1 MKKLAIGLLVVLT
14 GIAAIGLAT
23 LPSMTYTASAQTAS
37 TGAFADP
44 DFAAATGAA
53 SSRGPSGS
61 SAGLVAICPN
71 FVAINGACSE
81 SAP

>member
-14 GIAAIGLAT
+14 GIAAVGLAT
-23 LPSMTYTASAQTAS
+23 LPAMTYTASAQTAS
-37 TGAFADP
+37 TGAFADS
-44 DFAAATGAA
+44 DFAAASGTA

-61 SAGLVAICPN
+61 SAGFVAVCPS
-71 FVAINGACSE
+71 FVAIGGTCSE